1 MTNDVM
7 TIASAPRSTVWK
19 RRLAWAVIASIIL
32 VIGFAVGNPAKA
44 ETTMVTAVS
53 AMKAIGIEQP
63 SQLGMLL
70 IGIIGVIIG
79 RQSGIALSGKK
90 QTP

>member
-1 MTNDVM
+1 MAQNVM
-7 TIASAPRSTVWK
+7 TVATASQSTVWK
-19 RRLAWAVIASIIL
+19 RRLAWTVIALLIL
-32 VIGFAVGNPAKA
+32 VIGFAVVTPAKA

-70 IGIIGVIIG
+70 IGIVGVIIG
-79 RQSGIALSGKK
+79 RQSGILLSSKR